1 MKNNAIKKALSFILC
16 MVLIAA
22 MVLIAT
28 GCTDNKETDKESA
41 PPTSNTSQK
50 AEVKSLGEGETSFYF
65 TVVDGDKKETKFQ
78 INTDKKMVGEAL
90 QELELIDGEEGPYGL
105 YVKTV
110 NGITVDFDK
119 DGKYWAFYVDGEYA
133 MSGVDKTEIEAGA
146 TYSFKVEK

>member
-22 MVLIAT
+22 MALIAT
-28 GCTDNKETDKESA
+28 GCTDNKDTDKESA
-41 PPTSNTSQK
+41 SPTSNTSQK
-50 AEVKSLGEGETSFYF
+50 AEVKSLGEGEKSFYF

-90 QELELIDGEEGPYGL
+90 QELKLIDGEEGQYGL

-119 DGKYWAFYVDGEYA
+119 DGKYWAFYVNEEYA